1 MGSNP
6 VPVVQETGASL
17 GSTSCGSTS
26 CGSTSGRFRAE
37 QPSAA
42 IAATVKRTGHIR
54 RARSRHPVNSEVV
67 GLTALGQSITFL
79 PASRP
84 SAGNVSRRHVAAAA
98 RTIYNVRRSE
108 TEQVASNMRA
118 DADPEQGR
126 RTGEGRHHQFSW
138 DPRATPTAR
147 HRPPA
152 TERLPAAT
160 PRQRRSRR
168 GVYVPPRLDCS
179 GHSRLE
185 SNSGGILQGYRDDGY
200 ARKSRGVIGVTPP
213 IFCNSRRPP
222 PGPFPGPLEA
232 TGGPTPGC
240 KAEPSRTASGREPR
254 VVRREAIV
262 EVTGQNALSSVSAN
276 R

>member
-6 VPVVQETGASL
+6 VPVVQETVASL
-17 GSTSCGSTS
+17 
-26 CGSTSGRFRAE
+26 GSTSGRFRAE

-84 SAGNVSRRHVAAAA
+84 SAGNVSRRHVAAAGH
-98 RTIYNVRRSE
+98 TIYNVRRSE
-108 TEQVASNMRA
+108 TEQAASNMRA

-126 RTGEGRHHQFSW
+126 RTGAGRHHQFSW
-138 DPRATPTAR
+138 DPRAAPTAR
-147 HRPPA
+147 HRTPARRNAAAASFTPRGLRPPA
-152 TERLPAAT
+152 VRLLRKFPPGIKQWRNPTRLP
-160 PRQRRSRR
+160 RRWVCQKIAGCNR
-168 GVYVPPRLDCS
+168 GNGPYFFAIPAGRS
-179 GHSRLE
+179 
-185 SNSGGILQGYRDDGY
+185 
-200 ARKSRGVIGVTPP
+200 
-213 IFCNSRRPP
+213 

-240 KAEPSRTASGREPR
+240 KAAPLRTASGREPR

-262 EVTGQNALSSVSAN
+262 EVPGQNALSSVSAS

>member
-6 VPVVQETGASL
+6 VPVVQETVASL
-17 GSTSCGSTS
+17 GSTAG
-26 CGSTSGRFRAE
+26 GFRAE

-42 IAATVKRTGHIR
+42 IAATVTRTGHIR

-84 SAGNVSRRHVAAAA
+84 SAGNVSRRHVAAAG

-138 DPRATPTAR
+138 DPRAAPTAR
-147 HRPPA
+147 HRTPARCNAAATSFRPRGLRPPA
-152 TERLPAAT
+152 VGLLRKFPPGIKQWRNPTRLPRRWVCQKIAGCNGGNAPYFLQFPPAA
-160 PRQRRSRR
+160 PGALSPDRRRLQAARR
-168 GVYVPPRLDCS
+168 RA
-179 GHSRLE
+179 
-185 SNSGGILQGYRDDGY
+185 
-200 ARKSRGVIGVTPP
+200 ARRRHCGRPVDASRGWYGVKP
-213 IFCNSRRPP
+213 
-222 PGPFPGPLEA
+222 
-232 TGGPTPGC
+232 
-240 KAEPSRTASGREPR
+240 
-254 VVRREAIV
+254 IV